1 MGSYGLWSNT
11 LRNSWGDFPQD
22 LGVCLCNIYGH
33 SSPYPLTLK
42 PKKTCKSKQ
51 AKTRCGGGFCGRVLR
66 VSKICMTWMKA
77 KHIATL
83 PENYSTAKTSLT
95 YPFLSYLSFFLLIL
109 SPTSPHF
116 CIFQLLFLSKKQK
129 RETYNKLQLKDKGW
143 HSMTSCF
150 YGVKTEKEKS
160 LQSQSTYQKPSWP
173 LTRNTRMC
181 QIPFCFTGANSSSH
195 LSDRRYWGN
204 ILRSGAGMS
213 NHGVTKM

>member
-51 AKTRCGGGFCGRVLR
+51 AKTRGGGGFCGQVLR
-66 VSKICMTWMKA
+66 ESKICMTWMKA
-77 KHIATL
+77 KQTATS

-95 YPFLSYLSFFLLIL
+95 YPFLSYLSFFLLSSHLPLPI
-109 SPTSPHF
+109 SVSF
-116 CIFQLLFLSKKQK
+116 SCYFSQKSKKGK
-129 RETYNKLQLKDKGW
+129 HNKLQLKDKGW
-143 HSMTSCF
+143 HSMKSCF
-150 YGVKTEKEKS
+150 CGVKTEKEKS
-160 LQSQSTYQKPSWP
+160 LQSQSAYQKPSWP
-173 LTRNTRMC
+173 LTRNTHVC
-181 QIPFCFTGANSSSH
+181 QIPFCFTDANSSSH

-213 NHGVTKM
+213 NHGVTKT